1 MDTLLNW
8 ELDLI
13 IQIRNTI
20 PNLVGVFE
28 LLTSLGGEMFFLV
41 LLPLIYWC
49 VDRRTGARLTVL
61 FLISAGANNVAKL
74 LFHSPRPF
82 VIAPQRIAPL
92 FDVPLTEA
100 IEAYEAHG
108 NGFPSGH
115 TQSTIV
121 TWGYLAAQARQLKGQ
136 LARLRPLIYTV
147 AALLAVLVPLSRLYL
162 GVHFPRDVLGGY
174 VLGMVILAL
183 FAWLAPGAE
192 TSLARLGLTW
202 QLVVAITIP
211 LTAALV
217 MPGKNAVT
225 AAATLL
231 GMGVGFTTER
241 RWIRA
246 ETDGAIWQR
255 ALRFVVGMAILG
267 GLYAGLKGAFKGLEP
282 VLVFRFIRYALV
294 GLWGSLGAPWAFTKL
309 RLSKST
315 AEGQHTVRK

>member
-28 LLTSLGGEMFFLV
+28 LLTALGGELFFLV

-49 VDRRTGARLTVL
+49 LDRRTGARLTVL
-61 FLISAGANNVAKL
+61 FLISACTNNVAKL

-92 FDVPLTEA
+92 FDVPLAEA

-121 TWGYLAAQARQLKGQ
+121 IWGYLAAQARRLKGQ
-136 LARLRPLIYTV
+136 LARLRPLIYAV
-147 AALLAVLVPLSRLYL
+147 AALLVVLVPLSRVYL
-162 GVHFPRDVLGGY
+162 AVHFPRDLLGGY
-174 VLGMVILAL
+174 ALGIILLAL

-192 TSLARLGLTW
+192 AGLARLSLTW

-211 LTAALV
+211 LAAALV
-217 MPGKNAVT
+217 VPGKNTVT

-231 GMGVGFTTER
+231 GMGVGFAMER

-255 ALRFVVGMAILG
+255 ALRFVLGMTILG
-267 GLYAGLKGAFKGLEP
+267 GLYAGLKVIFEGLEP
-282 VLVFRFIRYALV
+282 VLVFRFIRYTLV

-309 RLSKST
+309 RLSKSK
-315 AEGQHTVRK
+315 A

>member
-13 IQIRNTI
+13 IQLRNTI

-49 VDRRTGARLTVL
+49 LDRRTGARLTVL
-61 FLISAGANNVAKL
+61 FLISACANNVAKL
-74 LFHSPRPF
+74 LFQSPRPF
-82 VIAPQRIAPL
+82 VLAPDRISQL
-92 FDVPLTEA
+92 FDVPLAEA

-121 TWGYLAAQARQLKGQ
+121 IWGYLAAQARRLRGQ
-136 LARLRPLIYTV
+136 LAQLRPLIYAV
-147 AALLAVLVPLSRLYL
+147 AALLVVLVPLSRVYL
-162 GVHFPRDVLGGY
+162 AVHFPRDLLGGY
-174 VLGMVILAL
+174 VLGMIMLAL

-192 TSLARLGLTW
+192 TGLARLSLTW

-211 LTAALV
+211 LAAALV
-217 MPGKNAVT
+217 VPGKNAVT

-231 GMGVGFTTER
+231 GMGVGFAMER

-255 ALRFVVGMAILG
+255 AQRFVLGMAILG
-267 GLYAGLKGAFKGLEP
+267 GLYAGLKVTFESLEP
-282 VLVFRFIRYALV
+282 ELVFRFIRYTLV

-309 RLSKST
+309 RLSKSK
-315 AEGQHTVRK
+315 A